1 MEGKKKRRGRER
13 TCLSV
18 FPTDRQNIPHHV
30 AKFSSIP
37 LPAVK
42 SRFLWKFLHFPHSS
56 LYFGQITDTKNT
68 LPDPDARLRCK
79 ASENT
84 QGTSCIALFF
94 AVISVH
100 WQHELVQSLLLSC
113 PYVTSVQLRQYSC
126 MWAEEICRG
135 RRASHLRLTREAIEN
150 TRGHFGAS
158 SCAHTQSAS
167 HAYRIF

>member
-1 MEGKKKRRGRER
+1 MG
-13 TCLSV
+13 
-18 FPTDRQNIPHHV
+18 PN
-30 AKFSSIP
+30 
-37 LPAVK
+37 
-42 SRFLWKFLHFPHSS
+42 FLQSHFLRSNPVSCENFCISPHSS
-56 LYFGQITDTKNT
+56 PYFGQITDTKNT

-84 QGTSCIALFF
+84 QGTNCIALFF

-100 WQHELVQSLLLSC
+100 WQHELAQSLLLSC
-113 PYVTSVQLRQYSC
+113 PYVTSLQLRQYSC

-158 SCAHTQSAS
+158 TGRPPSVSGGRC
-167 HAYRIF
+167 